1 MAGGHTD
8 GPRGRPCEAPRG
20 RLVRMW
26 RAHGYSG
33 PWLDFR
39 GGNALGVYR
48 PLIYRGENVFYL
60 PCRTMFPHG
69 SYLSGDVAAWQAS
82 DRIRAAEIKTRGRHG
97 GDQLKGRLTR
107 QKYLSSVEF
116 EARQSRRRRP
126 IEKKD
131 GLFRRLIRQK
141 VFNALFFRTVA

>member
-8 GPRGRPCEAPRG
+8 GPRGRPCGAPRG

-60 PCRTMFPHG
+60 PCGSMFPHG
-69 SYLSGDVAAWQAS
+69 SYLAGDLAARRAS
-82 DRIRAAEIKTRGRHG
+82 DFGSTAMIAWTRVHGITIKARA
-97 GDQLKGRLTR
+97 
-107 QKYLSSVEF
+107 
-116 EARQSRRRRP
+116 
-126 IEKKD
+126 
-131 GLFRRLIRQK
+131 
-141 VFNALFFRTVA
+141 

>member
-1 MAGGHTD
+1 ME
-8 GPRGRPCEAPRG
+8 GPR
-20 RLVRMW
+20 V
-26 RAHGYSG
+26 SG

-48 PLIYRGENVFYL
+48 PLIYRGENRFSL
-60 PCRTMFPHG
+60 PCGTMFPHG

-107 QKYLSSVEF
+107 QKCLSSMEF
-116 EARQSRRRRP
+116 EARQSKRRRP
-126 IEKKD
+126 MKKKRE
-131 GLFRRLIRQK
+131 FSS
-141 VFNALFFRTVA
+141 A